1 MNWAWWPWAGA
12 MTVLLLVLT
21 VVTWRKRG
29 AGTGLKLLGV
39 SFLPMAAILLG
50 LQHTLRLVVTAVWD
64 FIRQFVGITT
74 AWIGLGMA
82 ALGVLLYL
90 LGGAINARQLS
101 RARANQ
107 PDAVADRTRP
117 AVGPAGS
124 APPRAAG
131 NQSKK
136 ADGDEDLSDV
146 EEILRRR
153 GIS

>member
-1 MNWAWWPWAGA
+1 MNWAWWPWAGV
-12 MTVLLLVLT
+12 MTALLLVLT
-21 VVTWRKRG
+21 VVTWRRRG

-101 RARANQ
+101 RARAGQ
-107 PDAVADRTRP
+107 PAALQDGSRP
-117 AVGPAGS
+117 AVGSAGS
-124 APPRAAG
+124 MTRG
-131 NQSKK
+131 STTSNKK
-136 ADGDEDLSDV
+136 PDGDDDLSDV

>member
-39 SFLPMAAILLG
+39 SFMPMAAILLG
-50 LQHTLRLVVTAVWD
+50 LQRTLELVVTTVWD
-64 FIRQFVGITT
+64 FITQFVGITT

-101 RARANQ
+101 RARAGD
-107 PDAVADRTRP
+107 PAAVQGGDRP
-117 AVGPAGS
+117 AVGASGS
-124 APPRAAG
+124 GAAAR
-131 NQSKK
+131 NTKTKK
-136 ADGDEDLSDV
+136 QDGDEDLSDV

>member
-39 SFLPMAAILLG
+39 SLLPMAAILLG

-101 RARANQ
+101 RARGNPPGA
-107 PDAVADRTRP
+107 AADGARP

-124 APPRAAG
+124 RARTASSQDK
-131 NQSKK
+131 NS
-136 ADGDEDLSDV
+136 DGDDDLSDV

>member
-39 SFLPMAAILLG
+39 SFMPMAAILLG
-50 LQHTLRLVVTAVWD
+50 LQRTLELVVTTVWD
-64 FIRQFVGITT
+64 FITQFVGITT
-74 AWIGLGMA
+74 AWIGLAMA

-101 RARANQ
+101 RARAGD
-107 PDAVADRTRP
+107 PGAVQTGDRP
-117 AVGPAGS
+117 AVAAAKSDS
-124 APPRAAG
+124 ATR
-131 NQSKK
+131 NSKTK
-136 ADGDEDLSDV
+136 KQDGDEDLSDV

>member
-12 MTVLLLVLT
+12 MTVLLLVVT
-21 VVTWRKRG
+21 VLTWRRRG

-39 SFLPMAAILLG
+39 SLLPMAAVLLG
-50 LQHTLRLVVTAVWD
+50 LQRTLRLVVTAVWD

-101 RARANQ
+101 RARAGQ
-107 PDAVADRTRP
+107 PGEVQDGTRP
-117 AVGPAGS
+117 AVGPSGS
-124 APPRAAG
+124 TARATKA
-131 NQSKK
+131 NKK
-136 ADGDEDLSDV
+136 PDGDDDLSDV

>member
-12 MTVLLLVLT
+12 VTVLLLVLT
-21 VVTWRKRG
+21 VLTWRRRG

-39 SFLPMAAILLG
+39 SFLPMASILLG

-101 RARANQ
+101 RARAGQ
-107 PDAVADRTRP
+107 PGAVQDGTRP
-117 AVGPAGS
+117 AVG
-124 APPRAAG
+124 AAG
-131 NQSKK
+131 PTSRGANNTNKK
-136 ADGDEDLSDV
+136 PDGDEDLSDV

>member
-1 MNWAWWPWAGA
+1 

-21 VVTWRKRG
+21 VVTWRRRG

-101 RARANQ
+101 RARAGQ
-107 PDAVADRTRP
+107 LGAVADGNRP
-117 AVGPAGS
+117 AVGPA
-124 APPRAAG
+124 APTPRGA
-131 NQSKK
+131 NTQNKK
-136 ADGDEDLSDV
+136 ADGDDDLSDV

>member
-1 MNWAWWPWAGA
+1 MNWAWWPWAGV
-12 MTVLLLVLT
+12 MTALLLVLT
-21 VVTWRKRG
+21 VVTWRRRG

-101 RARANQ
+101 RARSGQ
-107 PDAVADRTRP
+107 PVEDGSRR
-117 AVGPAGS
+117 AVGTAGS
-124 APPRAAG
+124 PTRGATSTSRKP
-131 NQSKK
+131 
-136 ADGDEDLSDV
+136 DGDEDLSDV

>member
-12 MTVLLLVLT
+12 MTALLLVLT

-64 FIRQFVGITT
+64 FITQFVGITT

-101 RARANQ
+101 RARTGQ
-107 PDAVADRTRP
+107 PGAVSDGTRP

-124 APPRAAG
+124 GSRSAVTT
-131 NQSKK
+131 NKK
-136 ADGDEDLSDV
+136 QDGDEDLSDV

>member
-12 MTVLLLVLT
+12 LTVLLLVLT

-29 AGTGLKLLGV
+29 AGPGLKLLGV
-39 SFLPMAAILLG
+39 SFMPMAAILLG
-50 LQHTLRLVVTAVWD
+50 LQRTLELVITTVWD

-82 ALGVLLYL
+82 AFGVLLYL

-101 RARANQ
+101 RARAGD
-107 PDAVADRTRP
+107 PGAVQSGDRP
-117 AVGPAGS
+117 AVG
-124 APPRAAG
+124 AAG
-131 NQSKK
+131 TGKTKK
-136 ADGDEDLSDV
+136 QDGDEDLSDV

>member
-21 VVTWRKRG
+21 VVTWRRRG

-39 SFLPMAAILLG
+39 SLLPMAAIMLG

-64 FIRQFVGITT
+64 FITQFVGITT

-101 RARANQ
+101 RARAGE
-107 PDAVADRTRP
+107 PRAVQGETRR
-117 AVGPAGS
+117 AVGPAAPS
-124 APPRAAG
+124 APQDRNRKPAA
-131 NQSKK
+131 
-136 ADGDEDLSDV
+136 DDDLSDV

-153 GIS
+153 GIN

>member
-1 MNWAWWPWAGA
+1 MNWAWWPWAGL
-12 MTVLLLVLT
+12 MTALLLVLT
-21 VVTWRKRG
+21 VVTWRRRG

-39 SFLPMAAILLG
+39 SLLPMAAILLG

-101 RARANQ
+101 RARAAQ
-107 PDAVADRTRP
+107 PVEDGSRR

-124 APPRAAG
+124 ATRGATSTNRKP
-131 NQSKK
+131 
-136 ADGDEDLSDV
+136 DGDEDLSDV

>member
-39 SFLPMAAILLG
+39 SFLPMAAIMLG
-50 LQHTLRLVVTAVWD
+50 LQRTLQLVVTAVWD

-101 RARANQ
+101 RARAGD
-107 PDAVADRTRP
+107 PGAVQGGARP
-117 AVGPAGS
+117 AVGASPD
-124 APPRAAG
+124 AAARTTKT
-131 NQSKK
+131 KK
-136 ADGDEDLSDV
+136 QDGDEDLSDV

>member
-12 MTVLLLVLT
+12 MTVLMLVLT
-21 VVTWRKRG
+21 VVTWRRRG

-39 SFLPMAAILLG
+39 SLLPMAAIMLG

-64 FIRQFVGITT
+64 FITQFVGITT

-101 RARANQ
+101 RSRAGE
-107 PDAVADRTRP
+107 PTAVQGETRR
-117 AVGPAGS
+117 AVGPSGRS
-124 APPRAAG
+124 APPDKNRKPAA
-131 NQSKK
+131 
-136 ADGDEDLSDV
+136 DDDLSDV

-153 GIS
+153 GIN